1 MIPSDAMNRC
11 PRLCYFKVLGRPTS
25 NVLCETLVDEYS
37 GDATIK
43 GIPTKWRFDDAW
55 ATGTYMSRPVALIT
69 GGGRGIGAAT
79 SKRLAKDGYDVL
91 LTYNTSSKPAEMVVE
106 EIRDGG
112 DDALAVKVDC
122 SDTGEVGL
130 LGIHPWMAR
139 GIDVLV
145 LNHGSYERVSAD
157 ELTIEMLR
165 RTMMTNFEGAVSVW
179 KAVQPHLTS
188 DARMVVVGSQLGT
201 KGSPHGADYSASKAA
216 LSTWARSL
224 AQAVG
229 PEGKRVNV
237 LAPGFVDTAI
247 LAGDSKEK
255 RDQREQQ
262 VPLKRVG
269 TPEDMAGTISFL
281 VGQDSK
287 YITGAIL
294 HVNGGLYLP

>member
-1 MIPSDAMNRC
+1 
-11 PRLCYFKVLGRPTS
+11 
-25 NVLCETLVDEYS
+25 
-37 GDATIK
+37 
-43 GIPTKWRFDDAW
+43 
-55 ATGTYMSRPVALIT
+55 MSRPVALLT

-79 SKRLAKDGYDVL
+79 AKRLAADCYDVL
-91 LTYNTSSKPAEMVVE
+91 LTYNTSSKPAEMVVD
-106 EIRDGG
+106 EIRERG

-122 SDTGEVGL
+122 ANTGEVGL

-145 LNHGSYERVSAD
+145 LNHGAYERIPAQ
-157 ELTIEMLR
+157 ELTIESLR
-165 RTMMTNFEGAVSVW
+165 RTMAVNFEGAVAVW
-179 KAVQPHLTS
+179 KAVQPHLTQA
-188 DARMVVVGSQLGT
+188 ARIVVVGSQLGT
-201 KGSPHGADYSASKAA
+201 RGSPHGADYSASKAA

-237 LAPGFVDTAI
+237 LAPGYVDTDI

-255 RDQREQQ
+255 RAQRESE

-269 TPEDMAGTISFL
+269 SPEDMANTISFL
-281 VGQDSK
+281 IGTDSN
-287 YITGAIL
+287 YITGAVL

>member
-1 MIPSDAMNRC
+1 
-11 PRLCYFKVLGRPTS
+11 
-25 NVLCETLVDEYS
+25 
-37 GDATIK
+37 
-43 GIPTKWRFDDAW
+43 
-55 ATGTYMSRPVALIT
+55 MSRPVALLT

-79 SKRLAKDGYDVL
+79 AKRLAADGYDVL
-91 LTYNTSSKPAEMVVE
+91 LTYNTSSKPAEMVVD
-106 EIRDGG
+106 EIRERG

-122 SDTGEVGL
+122 ANTGEVGL

-145 LNHGSYERVSAD
+145 LNHGAYERVPAQ
-157 ELTIEMLR
+157 ELTIESLR
-165 RTMMTNFEGAVSVW
+165 RTMAVNFEGAVAVW
-179 KAVQPHLTS
+179 KAVHPHLTQT
-188 DARMVVVGSQLGT
+188 ARIVVVGSQLGT
-201 KGSPHGADYSASKAA
+201 RGSPHGADYSASKAA

-237 LAPGFVDTAI
+237 LAPGYVDTDI

-255 RDQREQQ
+255 RAQRESQ

-269 TPEDMAGTISFL
+269 SPEDMANTISFL
-281 VGQDSK
+281 IGPDSN
-287 YITGAIL
+287 YITGAVL